1 VIHEKLHQMLNEQIN
16 WELYSAYLYLSMAAY
31 ANSIGL
37 KGFANWFRIQE
48 QEERFHALKFFDYL
62 ESRGLEVTLLAI
74 GQPPAGWESPV
85 ALFEETAA
93 HEEKVTGLINDLM
106 AEAIAERDYATI
118 SFLQWYVDEQVEEEE
133 NVREILDRIRVASAE
148 AGSPALYMLD
158 RELAQR
164 VYTPPSGGNAD

>member
-1 VIHEKLHQMLNEQIN
+1 MIHEKLHQMLNAQIN

-31 ANSIGL
+31 ADSIGL

-62 ESRGLEVTLLAI
+62 ESRGLKVTLLAI
-74 GQPPAGWESPV
+74 DQPPAEWESPV

-106 AEAIAERDYATI
+106 AEAIEERDYATI

-133 NVREILDRIRVASAE
+133 NARDILEKIRVASAE

-164 VYTPPSGGNAD
+164 VYTPPAGGAGD